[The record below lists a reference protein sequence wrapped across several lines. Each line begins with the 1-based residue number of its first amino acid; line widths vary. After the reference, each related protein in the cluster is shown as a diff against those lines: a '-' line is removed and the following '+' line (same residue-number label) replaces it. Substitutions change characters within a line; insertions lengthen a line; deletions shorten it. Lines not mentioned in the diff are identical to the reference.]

1 MKYREYI
8 SVSVDQKASV
18 DILQIVANL
27 PEFLRKPIIRK
38 KLNEFYS
45 LDEPSKFE
53 TISMILRGSSS
64 IESNKLYSLIKT
76 WLEILTELE
85 SNQVTE
91 IFRVYCEV
99 LLINH
104 ICLEKL
110 NIRPLVDAYL
120 KLENKN
126 KKKLSDCL
134 KEVIFLFPNRTE
146 ISKAI
151 PQLILEQLKIV

>member
-1 MKYREYI
+1 M
-8 SVSVDQKASV
+8 SVDQKASV

-27 PEFLRKPIIRK
+27 PDFLRKPIITK

-45 LDEPSKFE
+45 LDQPSKFE

-64 IESNKLYSLIKT
+64 IESNKLYPLIKT
-76 WLEILTELE
+76 WLEILIELE

-99 LLINH
+99 LLINP
-104 ICLEKL
+104 ICFEKL

-120 KLENKN
+120 KLEYKN

>member
-1 MKYREYI
+1 
-8 SVSVDQKASV
+8 
-18 DILQIVANL
+18 
-27 PEFLRKPIIRK
+27 LRKPIIVK

-45 LDEPSKFE
+45 LDHPGKYE

-64 IESNKLYSLIKT
+64 IESKKLYLLIKT

-85 SNQVTE
+85 SNKVTE

-99 LLINH
+99 LLINPVFF
-104 ICLEKL
+104 EKL
-110 NIRPLVDAYL
+110 NIRPLIDAYL
-120 KLENKN
+120 ELENKN
-126 KKKLSDCL
+126 KMILSDCL

-151 PQLILEQLKIV
+151 PKLILEQLKIV

>member
-1 MKYREYI
+1 
-8 SVSVDQKASV
+8 VSVDQKDSV
-18 DILQIVANL
+18 NILQIVANL
-27 PEFLRKPIIRK
+27 PEFLRKPIITK

-45 LDEPSKFE
+45 LDESSKFE

-64 IESNKLYSLIKT
+64 IESHKLYPLIKT

-99 LLINH
+99 LLINA
-104 ICLEKL
+104 ICFKKL

>member
-1 MKYREYI
+1 M
-8 SVSVDQKASV
+8 SVDRKDSV

-27 PEFLRKPIIRK
+27 PDFLRKPIITK

-64 IESNKLYSLIKT
+64 IESNKLSPLIKT

-85 SNQVTE
+85 SNKITE

-99 LLINH
+99 LLINPVFF
-104 ICLEKL
+104 EKL
-110 NIRPLVDAYL
+110 NIRPLIDAYL
-120 KLENKN
+120 ELENKN
-126 KKKLSDCL
+126 KMILSDCL

-151 PQLILEQLKIV
+151 PKLILEQLKIV

>member
-1 MKYREYI
+1 
-8 SVSVDQKASV
+8 VSVDQKDSV
-18 DILQIVANL
+18 NILQIVANL
-27 PEFLRKPIIRK
+27 PEFLRKPIITK

-45 LDEPSKFE
+45 LDESSKFE

-64 IESNKLYSLIKT
+64 IESDKLYPLIKT

-99 LLINH
+99 LLINA
-104 ICLEKL
+104 ICFEKL

-126 KKKLSDCL
+126 KEKLSDCL
-134 KEVIFLFPNRTE
+134 TEVIFLFPNRTE

>member
-1 MKYREYI
+1 M
-8 SVSVDQKASV
+8 SVDQKASV

-27 PEFLRKPIIRK
+27 PDFLRKPIITK

-64 IESNKLYSLIKT
+64 IESHKLYPLIKT

-99 LLINH
+99 LLINP
-104 ICLEKL
+104 ICFEKL

-134 KEVIFLFPNRTE
+134 KEVIFLFPNKAE